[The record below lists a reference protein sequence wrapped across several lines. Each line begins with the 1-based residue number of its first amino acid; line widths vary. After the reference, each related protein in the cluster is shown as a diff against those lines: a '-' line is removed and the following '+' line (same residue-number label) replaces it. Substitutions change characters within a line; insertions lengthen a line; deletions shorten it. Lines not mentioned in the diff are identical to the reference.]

1 MPPLSQKLT
10 SGPLAALNYSAF
22 RTLWFASLISI
33 TTFFM
38 VIIARGWLVLQ
49 MTDSTFLVAA
59 IQAVSMIPMMFF
71 SPIAGVIADTFE
83 RKYILILGELLNVA
97 SLLALAALLV
107 TDQIVLWHVFALS
120 LVSGLAFSLMMPARS
135 AMVPNVIPFA
145 HLPSGMALFS
155 TIFSAGQLIGPAIA
169 GLLLDLFDMW
179 ISFLAPSLILL
190 PSILIMGFLPA
201 KSGPSSQGTL
211 SATTLYT
218 SLKEGVR
225 YTMDSPF
232 LVGLMLLGLGCT
244 IFAMPYQSLLPIFAE
259 KVLLIGADGLGF
271 LGASAGVGAILGSF
285 LIAVINAPENVRRF
299 MQWSGILLGIWVVLF
314 ALSSVFWVS
323 LVISALL
330 GLALQMFLTSN
341 FILVQIVIPDA
352 VRGRVIG
359 FRMIIM
365 GLGPVGI
372 LLLGVLAEQLGPQ
385 TGLVLMGFLCIVFTI
400 GVLLLMPAV
409 RSVPVISERK

>member
-1 MPPLSQKLT
+1 MPTILQKLAT
-10 SGPLAALNYSAF
+10 GPLAALHYTAF
-22 RTLWFASLISI
+22 RTLWLASLISI

-49 MTDSTFLVAA
+49 MTDSTFLVVA

-71 SPIAGVIADTFE
+71 SPIGGVIADAFE

-97 SLLALAALLV
+97 ALLV
-107 TDQIVLWHVFALS
+107 LAILLVMDQIVLWHVFALS

-145 HLPSGMALFS
+145 QLPSGMALFS

-169 GLLLDLFDMW
+169 GILLNLFDLW
-179 ISFLAPSLILL
+179 ISFLAPSLILFF
-190 PSILIMGFLPA
+190 SILIMCFLPTQT
-201 KSGPSSQGTL
+201 SSAHQ
-211 SATTLYT
+211 SSFSVSTLYM
-218 SLKEGVR
+218 SFKEGVR
-225 YTMDSPF
+225 YTVKSPF

-259 KVLLIGADGLGF
+259 KVLQIGPGGLGF
-271 LGASAGVGAILGSF
+271 LGASAGIGAVLGSF
-285 LIAVINAPENVRRF
+285 LIAAINAPENIRRF
-299 MQWSGILLGIWVVLF
+299 MNWSGIVLGVWVVLF
-314 ALSSVFWVS
+314 GISSIFWVS
-323 LVISALL
+323 VILSAFL

-341 FILVQIVIPDA
+341 FILVQIVIPDE

-365 GLGPVGI
+365 GLGPIGI
-372 LLLGVLAEQLGPQ
+372 LLLGILAEQLGPQ
-385 TGLVLMGFLCIVFTI
+385 TGLALMGLACLAFTI
-400 GVLLLMPAV
+400 AVLLFMPV
-409 RSVPVISERK
+409 LRSVPTTE

>member
-1 MPPLSQKLT
+1 MPKLSQKLG
-10 SGPLAALNYSAF
+10 SGPLASLNYSAF
-22 RTLWFASLISI
+22 RTLWLASLISI

-71 SPIAGVIADTFE
+71 SPIAGVIADSFE

-107 TDQIVLWHVFALS
+107 TDQIVLWQVFALS
-120 LVSGLAFSLMMPARS
+120 LVSGLSFSLMMPARS
-135 AMVPNVIPFA
+135 AMIPNVIPFA
-145 HLPSGMALFS
+145 QLPSGMALFS

-169 GLLLDLFDMW
+169 GILLDQFDLW

-190 PSILIMGFLPA
+190 FSIAIMGLIPTQTTTRQENL
-201 KSGPSSQGTL
+201 SIRTL
-211 SATTLYT
+211 SS

-259 KVLLIGADGLGF
+259 KVLNIGADGLGF
-271 LGASAGVGAILGSF
+271 LGAAAGIGAILGSF
-285 LIAVINAPENVRRF
+285 LIAAINAPESIRRF
-299 MQWSGILLGIWVVLF
+299 MQWSGVLLGIWVVLF
-314 ALSSVFWVS
+314 AVSSVFWVS
-323 LVISALL
+323 LILSALL

-341 FILVQIVIPDA
+341 FILVQLVIPDI

-365 GLGPVGI
+365 GLGPIGI
-372 LLLGVLAEQLGPQ
+372 LLLGVLAERLGPQ
-385 TGLVLMGFLCIVFTI
+385 QGLVLMGFLCIVFT
-400 GVLLLMPAV
+400 VVTLLLMPAL
-409 RSVPVISERK
+409 RAVPVLQEQK

>member
-1 MPPLSQKLT
+1 MPTLSQKLT

-22 RTLWFASLISI
+22 RTLWLASLISI

-71 SPIAGVIADTFE
+71 SPISGVMADIFE
-83 RKYILILGELLNVA
+83 RKHILILGELLNVA

-169 GLLLDLFDMW
+169 GMLLNLFDIW

-285 LIAVINAPENVRRF
+285 LIAAINAPENVRRF

-372 LLLGVLAEQLGPQ
+372 LLLGLLAEQLGPQ

-409 RSVPVISERK
+409 KSVPIIEERK

>member
-1 MPPLSQKLT
+1 MPSQILT
-10 SGPLAALNYSAF
+10 TGPLAALQYPDF
-22 RTLWFASLISI
+22 RTLWSASLVSI

-71 SPIAGVIADTFE
+71 SPIGGVIADSFE
-83 RKYILILGELLNVA
+83 RKYIMILGEILNVA

-107 TDQIVLWHVFALS
+107 TDHVLLWHVFALS
-120 LVSGLAFSLMMPARS
+120 LVSGFAFSLMMPARS

-145 HLPSGMALFS
+145 HLSSGMALFS
-155 TIFSAGQLIGPAIA
+155 TIFSAGQLVGPALA
-169 GLLLDLFDMW
+169 GILLDLFDIW
-179 ISFLAPSLILL
+179 VAFLAPSLILVL
-190 PSILIMGFLPA
+190 SILIMVFLPTQ
-201 KSGPSSQGTL
+201 SGPSHQGKF
-211 SATTLYT
+211 SASTLYI

-259 KVLLIGADGLGF
+259 KVLAIGPDGLGF

-285 LIAVINAPENVRRF
+285 LIATINAPENIRRF
-299 MQWSGILLGIWVVLF
+299 MHWSAILLGIWVMLF
-314 ALSSVFWVS
+314 AVSSIFWVS
-323 LVISALL
+323 LILSAVL

-341 FILVQIVIPDA
+341 FILVQIVIPDE

-365 GLGPVGI
+365 GLGPIGI
-372 LLLGVLAEQLGPQ
+372 LLLGVLAEQVGPQ
-385 TGLVLMGFLCIVFTI
+385 TGLALMGFLCIVFSVAI
-400 GVLLLMPAV
+400 ILVAPALK
-409 RSVPVISERK
+409 SVPVTATKQ

>member
-1 MPPLSQKLT
+1 MPKLSQKLT
-10 SGPLAALNYSAF
+10 SGPLASLNYSAF
-22 RTLWFASLISI
+22 RTLWLASLISI

-71 SPIAGVIADTFE
+71 SPIAGVIADSFE

-107 TDQIVLWHVFALS
+107 TDQIVLWQVFALS
-120 LVSGLAFSLMMPARS
+120 LVSGLSFSLMMPARS
-135 AMVPNVIPFA
+135 AMIPNVIPFA

-155 TIFSAGQLIGPAIA
+155 TIFSAGQLIGPAVA
-169 GLLLDLFDMW
+169 GILLDQFDLW

-190 PSILIMGFLPA
+190 FSIAIMGFIPTQTTT
-201 KSGPSSQGTL
+201 PQGKFSARTL
-211 SATTLYT
+211 ST
-218 SLKEGVR
+218 SLRQGIR

-259 KVLLIGADGLGF
+259 KVLDIGADGLGF
-271 LGASAGVGAILGSF
+271 LGASAGIGAILGSF
-285 LIAVINAPENVRRF
+285 LIAAINSPESIRRF
-299 MQWSGILLGIWVVLF
+299 MNWSGILLGIWVVLF
-314 ALSSVFWVS
+314 GLSSLFWVS
-323 LVISALL
+323 LIISALL

-341 FILVQIVIPDA
+341 FILVQLVIPDA

-385 TGLVLMGFLCIVFTI
+385 TGLVLMGLLCIACSIVI
-400 GVLLLMPAV
+400 LLLMPAL
-409 RSVPVISERK
+409 RSVPTLEGDN